1 MGKLLSKHARDR
13 DRDRGGESAA
23 IPDPLVRSG
32 TQALERAIVS
42 AGPAPFGSQ
51 NGAWETFAAWF
62 NGVFWRRA
70 ALSAS
75 TPNAEIFLPD
85 SPGTHRVLVV
95 CPPLR
100 SGSAAPNVKP
110 LVRMALDRGW
120 TVIVHVRGSGLEDA
134 ESLMTCVDHA
144 RSRTSAPL
152 GVIGLSVGAFE
163 ACKAMLADAR
173 VVSISNG
180 YDLTLAEPQV
190 PLLVHKHVAGVRA
203 ERVSDVFGP
212 LSCVDEIAKARSPTL
227 LVNSRNDP
235 LVPACCVAL
244 GESLARNTALVS
256 SVTTPRGGHVGFV
269 GPGGRRWAYE
279 LALEFCET

>member
-1 MGKLLSKHARDR
+1 MGKLLSKHARDS
-13 DRDRGGESAA
+13 DRNPPAAA
-23 IPDPLVRSG
+23 IPDPLVRAG

-42 AGPAPFGSQ
+42 AGPAPIGSR
-51 NGAWETFAAWF
+51 NGAWDTFAAWF
-62 NGVFWRRA
+62 DGIFWKRA
-70 ALSAS
+70 SMHAS
-75 TPNAEIFLPD
+75 TPNAEVFLPD
-85 SPGTHRVLVV
+85 NPPGTPRVLVV

-100 SGSAAPNVKP
+100 SGSSAPNVKP

-120 TVIVHVRGSGLEDA
+120 TVVVHVRGKALEDA
-134 ESLMTCVDHA
+134 ESLRTCVDNA
-144 RSRTSAPL
+144 RIENAPL

-203 ERVSDVFGP
+203 NKVSDVFGP
-212 LSCVDEIAKARSPTL
+212 LSCVDELAKARSPTL
-227 LVNSRNDP
+227 LLNSRNDP

-279 LALEFCET
+279 LALEFCDA